1 MLYITVN
8 QVRVMYVVQLMLN
21 IFLISKNIFY
31 IYILF
36 RTNLFSGKKDR
47 KDVYQSP
54 YVWVQFL
61 NLTAHV
67 LISVE
72 CRIFGANIFYDK
84 IAQRA
89 SIRFQ
94 LYLNKNL

>member
-1 MLYITVN
+1 MTV
-8 QVRVMYVVQLMLN
+8 
-21 IFLISKNIFY
+21 FS
-31 IYILF
+31 
-36 RTNLFSGKKDR
+36 SGKDNGN
-47 KDVYQSP
+47 DVYQAP
-54 YVWVQFL
+54 YVWVKFT
-61 NLTAHV
+61 NLTPYV

-94 LYLNKNL
+94 LYLNKKM

>member
-1 MLYITVN
+1 MTV
-8 QVRVMYVVQLMLN
+8 
-21 IFLISKNIFY
+21 FFS
-31 IYILF
+31 
-36 RTNLFSGKKDR
+36 SGKDNGN
-47 KDVYQSP
+47 DVYQAP
-54 YVWVQFL
+54 YVWVQFT
-61 NLTAHV
+61 NLTPHV

-94 LYLNKNL
+94 LYLNKNM